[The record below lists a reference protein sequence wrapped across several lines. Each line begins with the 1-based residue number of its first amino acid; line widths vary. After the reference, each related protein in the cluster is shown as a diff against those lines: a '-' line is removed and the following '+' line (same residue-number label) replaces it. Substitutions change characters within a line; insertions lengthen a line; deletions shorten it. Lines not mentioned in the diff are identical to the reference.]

1 MRGIR
6 YIKQD
11 VAGADDASGGN
22 AATVGQ
28 VADESNTSNI
38 VPDDTTISSVS
49 DLSETHAVVYEGF
62 DPTVH
67 AVDAEGNPKKKP
79 DGTYA
84 KKRGRKPGT
93 TTASGAAGSALPPKR
108 APMSANAPSTVS
120 AGLSSEA
127 AARQF
132 TNAFIS
138 GGVMIFGADWEPEDK
153 SEPQELKKALQ
164 DYFDADGVPNIPPW
178 FGVALAFGAYSA
190 KRLTKPTILEKV
202 GQFFHKIKTSLKGGV
217 LL

>member
-28 VADESNTSNI
+28 TEDESNTSKI
-38 VPDDTTISSVS
+38 VPADTTISSIS

-62 DPTVH
+62 DPAIH
-67 AVDAEGNPKKKP
+67 AVDADGNPKKKP

-93 TTASGAAGSALPPKR
+93 MTASAAAGSALPPKL
-108 APMSANAPSTVS
+108 APTSANVPLTAS

-153 SEPQELKKALQ
+153 SEPQELKNALK

-178 FGVALAFGAYSA
+178 FGVALAFGTYSA
-190 KRLTKPTILEKV
+190 KRLTKPTIMEKI
-202 GQFFHKIKTSLKGGV
+202 GAIFHKVRNSLKGGV